1 MGVLTCGF
9 IFISPL
15 AEVNTS
21 QSVLNPHC
29 SSISGWQGYGG
40 WQVLIEQL
48 EITKNII
55 AGKYG
60 KARKQFG
67 SLKALVKI
75 SYPKT
80 FRMRFRTN
88 LRLCTQFCEHLTSND
103 DIRN

>member
-1 MGVLTCGF
+1 M
-9 IFISPL
+9 
-15 AEVNTS
+15 
-21 QSVLNPHC
+21 
-29 SSISGWQGYGG
+29 
-40 WQVLIEQL
+40 LIEQL

-88 LRLCTQFCEHLTSND
+88 EKWKYD
-103 DIRN
+103 D